1 MPLQRK
7 QKLIR
12 KARISDVVEMKQIIN
27 TYSKEELM
35 LARSL
40 SEMYENIRDYYV
52 CEIEGDIV
60 GCCALHV
67 VWEDLAEILA
77 LAVKP
82 DCSRKGVGTK
92 LVSACLEDA
101 EDLDMKDV
109 FALTYVPEFF
119 ETLSFNVVDKNSLPR
134 KIWSGCIR
142 CPKFPDCNEI
152 AVLKSIKAK
161 PVNA

>member
-1 MPLQRK
+1 
-7 QKLIR
+7 LIR
-12 KARISDVVEMKQIIN
+12 KARVSDVVVMKQIISS
-27 TYSKEELM
+27 YSKDELM

-52 CEIEGDIV
+52 CEINEKV
-60 GCCALHV
+60 VSCCALHV

-82 DCSRKGVGTK
+82 ECSRKGMGTK

-101 EDLDMKDV
+101 EDLGMKEV

-119 ETLSFNVVDKNSLPR
+119 ATLGFKIVDKNSLPR
-134 KIWSGCIR
+134 KIWSGCLR

-152 AVLKSIKAK
+152 AVVKSI
-161 PVNA
+161 NS

>member
-1 MPLQRK
+1 
-7 QKLIR
+7 
-12 KARISDVVEMKQIIN
+12 
-27 TYSKEELM
+27 M

-52 CEIEGDIV
+52 CEIEGEIV

-82 DCSRKGVGTK
+82 DCARKGVGTK

-101 EDLDMKDV
+101 KSLGMKEV
-109 FALTYVPEFF
+109 FALTYVPGFLKPLALILL
-119 ETLSFNVVDKNSLPR
+119 TKTACPPG
-134 KIWSGCIR
+134 KSGQDASGAPPSSRIVMR
-142 CPKFPDCNEI
+142 LRP
-152 AVLKSIKAK
+152 
-161 PVNA
+161 

>member
-1 MPLQRK
+1 M
-7 QKLIR
+7 IR
-12 KARISDVVEMKQIIN
+12 KARVSDVVVMKQIISS
-27 TYSKEELM
+27 YSKDELM

-52 CEIEGDIV
+52 CEINEKVV

-82 DCSRKGVGTK
+82 ECSRKGMGTK

-101 EDLDMKDV
+101 EDLGMKEV

-119 ETLSFNVVDKNSLPR
+119 ATLGFKIVDKNSLPR
-134 KIWSGCIR
+134 KIWSGCLR

-152 AVLKSIKAK
+152 AVVKSI
-161 PVNA
+161 NF

>member
-1 MPLQRK
+1 M
-7 QKLIR
+7 IR
-12 KARISDVVEMKQIIN
+12 KARVKDVVVMKQIISA
-27 TYSKEELM
+27 YSKDELM

-52 CEIEGDIV
+52 CEIDGEVV
-60 GCCALHV
+60 GCCALHI

-77 LAVKP
+77 LAVRP

-92 LVSACLEDA
+92 MVFACLKEA
-101 EDLDMKDV
+101 EELGMKEV
-109 FALTYVPEFF
+109 FALTYVPDFF
-119 ETLSFNVVDKNSLPR
+119 KTLDFKIVDKNSLPR

-152 AVLKSIKAK
+152 AVLKTINS
-161 PVNA
+161 

>member
-1 MPLQRK
+1 M
-7 QKLIR
+7 IR
-12 KARISDVVEMKQIIN
+12 KARVSDVVVMKQIISS
-27 TYSKEELM
+27 YSKDELM

-52 CEIEGDIV
+52 CEINEKVV

-77 LAVKP
+77 LAVKSE
-82 DCSRKGVGTK
+82 CSRKGMGTK

-101 EDLDMKDV
+101 EDLGMKEI

-119 ETLSFNVVDKNSLPR
+119 ATLGFKIVDKNSLPR
-134 KIWSGCIR
+134 KIWSGCLR

-152 AVLKSIKAK
+152 AVVKSI
-161 PVNA
+161 NS

>member
-1 MPLQRK
+1 
-7 QKLIR
+7 LIR
-12 KARISDVVEMKQIIN
+12 KARVSDVVVMKQIISS
-27 TYSKEELM
+27 YSKDELM

-52 CEIEGDIV
+52 CEINEKVV

-82 DCSRKGVGTK
+82 ECSRKGMGTK

-101 EDLDMKDV
+101 EDLGMKEI

-119 ETLSFNVVDKNSLPR
+119 ATLGFKIVDKNSLPR
-134 KIWSGCIR
+134 KIWSGCLR

-152 AVLKSIKAK
+152 AVVKSI
-161 PVNA
+161 NS

>member
-1 MPLQRK
+1 M
-7 QKLIR
+7 IR

-27 TYSKEELM
+27 NYSKDELM

-52 CEIEGDIV
+52 CEIEGKVV
-60 GCCALHV
+60 GCCALHI

-82 DCSRKGVGTK
+82 DCARKGVGTK

-101 EDLDMKDV
+101 EDLGMKEV
-109 FALTYVPEFF
+109 FALTYVPGFF
-119 ETLSFNVVDKNSLPR
+119 ETMGFNIVDKNSLPR

-152 AVLKSIKAK
+152 AVLKSIKTK
-161 PVNA
+161 PINA

>member
-1 MPLQRK
+1 M
-7 QKLIR
+7 IR
-12 KARISDVVEMKQIIN
+12 KARVSDVVVMKQIISI
-27 TYSKEELM
+27 YSKDELM

-52 CEIEGDIV
+52 CEINEKVV

-82 DCSRKGVGTK
+82 ECSRKGMGTK

-101 EDLDMKDV
+101 EDLGMKEV

-119 ETLSFNVVDKNSLPR
+119 ATLGFKIVDKNSLPR
-134 KIWSGCIR
+134 KIWSGCLR

-152 AVLKSIKAK
+152 AVVKSI
-161 PVNA
+161 NS

>member
-1 MPLQRK
+1 
-7 QKLIR
+7 LIR
-12 KARISDVVEMKQIIN
+12 KARVSDVVVMKQIISS
-27 TYSKEELM
+27 YSKDELM

-40 SEMYENIRDYYV
+40 SEMYESIRDYYV
-52 CEIEGDIV
+52 CEIDEEVV

-67 VWEDLAEILA
+67 VWVDLAEILA

-82 DCSRKGVGTK
+82 DCSRKGIGSK

-101 EDLDMKDV
+101 KHLGMEEV

-119 ETLSFNVVDKNSLPR
+119 ATLGFKIVDKNSLPR
-134 KIWSGCIR
+134 KIWTGCLK

-152 AVLKSIKAK
+152 AVLKSI
-161 PVNA
+161 NS

>member
-1 MPLQRK
+1 M
-7 QKLIR
+7 IR
-12 KARISDVVEMKQIIN
+12 KARVNDVVLMKQIISS
-27 TYSKEELM
+27 YSKDELM

-52 CEIEGDIV
+52 YEINEEIV

-82 DCSRKGVGTK
+82 ECARKGIGTK

-101 EDLDMKDV
+101 QDLGMKEV

-119 ETLSFNVVDKNSLPR
+119 ETLGFQIVDKNSLPR
-134 KIWSGCIR
+134 KIWSGCLK

-152 AVLKSIKAK
+152 AVQKSIKL
-161 PVNA
+161 

>member
-1 MPLQRK
+1 
-7 QKLIR
+7 
-12 KARISDVVEMKQIIN
+12 
-27 TYSKEELM
+27 M

-40 SEMYENIRDYYV
+40 SEMYENIRDYYI
-52 CEIEGDIV
+52 CEIEGEVV

-67 VWEDLAEILA
+67 VWEDLAETVA

-82 DCSRKGVGTK
+82 DCARKGVGTK

-101 EDLDMKDV
+101 EDLCMKELLLLLMCLIFSKPWV
-109 FALTYVPEFF
+109 LI
-119 ETLSFNVVDKNSLPR
+119 SWDKNSLPR

-152 AVLKSIKAK
+152 AVLKSI
-161 PVNA
+161 NA

>member
-1 MPLQRK
+1 
-7 QKLIR
+7 LIR
-12 KARISDVVEMKQIIN
+12 KARVSDVVIMKQIISS
-27 TYSKEELM
+27 YSKDELM

-52 CEIEGDIV
+52 CEINEKVV

-82 DCSRKGVGTK
+82 ECSRKGMGTK

-101 EDLDMKDV
+101 EDLGMKEV

-119 ETLSFNVVDKNSLPR
+119 ATLGFKIVDKNSLPR
-134 KIWSGCIR
+134 KIWSGCLR

-152 AVLKSIKAK
+152 AVVKSI
-161 PVNA
+161 NS

>member
-1 MPLQRK
+1 M
-7 QKLIR
+7 IR
-12 KARISDVVEMKQIIN
+12 KARVSDVVIMKQIISS
-27 TYSKEELM
+27 YSKDELM

-52 CEIEGDIV
+52 CEINEKVV

-82 DCSRKGVGTK
+82 ECSRKGMGTK

-101 EDLDMKDV
+101 EDLGMKEV

-119 ETLSFNVVDKNSLPR
+119 ATLGFKIVDKNSLPR
-134 KIWSGCIR
+134 KIWSGCLR

-152 AVLKSIKAK
+152 AVVKSI
-161 PVNA
+161 NS

>member
-1 MPLQRK
+1 M
-7 QKLIR
+7 IR
-12 KARISDVVEMKQIIN
+12 KARVSDVAVMKQIISS
-27 TYSKEELM
+27 YSKDELM

-52 CEIEGDIV
+52 CEINEKVV

-82 DCSRKGVGTK
+82 ECSRKGMGTK

-101 EDLDMKDV
+101 EDLGMKEI

-119 ETLSFNVVDKNSLPR
+119 ATLGFKIVDKNSLPR
-134 KIWSGCIR
+134 KIWSGCLR

-152 AVLKSIKAK
+152 AVVKSI
-161 PVNA
+161 NS